1 MHHGRDRVSA
11 WGGDDLRKAEHVP
24 RFLPLSPSSNG
35 AEAERG
41 GSTHPVTMYRPR
53 RRPRGLESQ
62 TALLIGV
69 STAAIAACAK
79 VGEDVFNKE
88 TAPFDE
94 PIRNWVLA
102 HQTPAI
108 RDAFLVITRVGG
120 PSVIIPGTAAFAAW
134 LWRERGLSIAG
145 AVVMSPAVALAIF
158 LTAKRIYRRK
168 RPDGGAR
175 LHELTYAFPSG
186 HSAASTAVFATA
198 SYVLWREGMLPRG
211 AAEAIA
217 GLGSLLVGASRVY
230 LDVHWTT
237 DVLGGWAVGGLVA
250 AMSAAVYER
259 VRTETRK
266 GA

>member
-1 MHHGRDRVSA
+1 MN
-11 WGGDDLRKAEHVP
+11 
-24 RFLPLSPSSNG
+24 LPL
-35 AEAERG
+35 ERG
-41 GSTHPVTMYRPR
+41 LRAPFSGIPRHGDALLAGLTSFPAVARYRPR
-53 RRPRGLESQ
+53 RRPRGLESH

-102 HQTPAI
+102 HQAPAV
-108 RDAFLVITRVGG
+108 RDAFLVITRVAG
-120 PSVIIPGTAAFAAW
+120 PSVIIPGTAALAAW

-145 AVVMSPAVALAIF
+145 AIVMSPAVSLAIF
-158 LTAKRIYRRK
+158 SAVKRIYRRK
-168 RPDGGAR
+168 RPKGGAR

-186 HSAASTAVFATA
+186 HAASAAAVFGTA
-198 SYVLWREGMLPRG
+198 AYVLWREGMLSRG

-217 GLGSLLVGASRVY
+217 GTGALLVGASRVY

-237 DVLGGWAVGGLVA
+237 DVLGGWAVGSLVA

-259 VRTETRK
+259 VRRKTRA
-266 GA
+266 GR